1 MKHLRKMNNFNSYLA
16 ILSAVDSGP
25 VQRLDWP
32 KHITDSIKDF
42 SHLIDPKCGFK
53 YLREAVSE
61 SRAPCIPHIGLILQ
75 DLTILHIANSD
86 FLPTTTTT
94 SGGCGD
100 GECINFWKRWQQFNI
115 LERVRCFR
123 RSQYEFSVDAKIQA
137 FFNNF
142 TEYMNEDAQYVM
154 SEKLKPRMNK

>member
-32 KHITDSIKDF
+32 NHIIDTIKDY

-53 YLREAVSE
+53 CLREAVNDSQP
-61 SRAPCIPHIGLILQ
+61 PCIPHIGLILQ

-86 FLPTTTTT
+86 HLP
-94 SGGCGD
+94 SGNC
-100 GECINFWKRWQQFNI
+100 NFWKRWQQFNI

-123 RSQYEFSVDAKIQA
+123 RSQYDFKVDGKIQA

-142 TEYMNEDAQYVM
+142 TEFMNEDAQYAL
-154 SEKLKPRMNK
+154 SEKLKPRINK